1 MGIKNMNKY
10 LKMNVPSVV
19 QNYKMS
25 ALAHKTVVID
35 SSIYLFKYV
44 SNNCLL
50 ENFFNMISIFKE
62 YDITPIF
69 VFDGKTPEEK
79 RELIE
84 KRFKEKKDAIA
95 EYYSLREK
103 LRQDETLNED
113 AKEELTDKI
122 LRLKKSIVYLKK
134 GQIED
139 VKELMSSYGVE
150 YIDAKDEADTL
161 CVQMVLEGKA
171 WACISDDMDMFVY
184 GCPRVIRY
192 LSLTM
197 RTYALYETSNMCEKL
212 EVTLNEL
219 REICVLSGTDYNIQK
234 TYDRC
239 DNEDQ
244 QGEQENKDPTQQQT
258 YKTFGYAMTLFKKY
272 KKQEDY
278 TKEGQYAFY
287 DWLLE
292 EKQITDEE
300 METLKKVCKMFDIS
314 VDKKNNTQQVYK
326 KELCIDKERLM
337 KVLSKEGFLWV

>member
-1 MGIKNMNKY
+1 MNKY
-10 LKMNVPSVV
+10 LKQNVPTVV

-44 SNNCLL
+44 SSNSLL

-84 KRFKEKKDAIA
+84 KRFKEKKDAIN
-95 EYYSLREK
+95 EYYSLKEK
-103 LRQDETLNED
+103 LRQDETLNDD

-122 LRLKKSIVYLKK
+122 MHLKKSIVYLKK

-139 VKELMSSYGVE
+139 VKELMASYGVE
-150 YIDAKDEADTL
+150 YIDAEEEADTL

-197 RTYALYETSNMCEKL
+197 RTYALYETSTMCEKL

-234 TYDRC
+234 TEERC
-239 DNEDQ
+239 ENEDQ
-244 QGEQENKDPTQQQT
+244 QENKDQTQQQT
-258 YKTFGYAMTLFKKY
+258 HKTFGYAMTLFKKY
-272 KKQEDY
+272 KKQDHY
-278 TKEGQYAFY
+278 TKERQYAFY
-287 DWLLE
+287 EWLLQ
-292 EKQITDEE
+292 EKNITDEE
-300 METLKKVCKMFDIS
+300 METLKKVCKMFDICI
-314 VDKKNNTQQVYK
+314 DKKDNTQQVYK